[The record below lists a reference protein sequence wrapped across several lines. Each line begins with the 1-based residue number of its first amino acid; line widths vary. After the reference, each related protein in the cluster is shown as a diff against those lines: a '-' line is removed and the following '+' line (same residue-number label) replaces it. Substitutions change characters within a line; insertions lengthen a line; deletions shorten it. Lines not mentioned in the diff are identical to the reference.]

1 MQLMSGFV
9 YNTVGEEEVCP
20 EPLLSN
26 PKMELLDKLVANKE
40 NFLIWYLYN
49 YEYEQ
54 LKKYKGIAKLC
65 KLQTDSRGLNLQAYK
80 FAVYYT
86 IPLSGGQY
94 MQSIDRIY
102 RHGRTTNVLSVVLLP
117 NGEVG
122 DWLSKMLD
130 RKQKLTN
137 KFIERLFQCKM

>member
-1 MQLMSGFV
+1 MQIVSV
-9 YNTVGEEEVCP
+9 NDRRV
-20 EPLLSN
+20 LLLNNN
-26 PKMELLDKLVANKE
+26 PKLELLNKLTAGKE
-40 NFLIWYLYN
+40 NFLIWHLFDVEKFILEK
-49 YEYEQ
+49 YE
-54 LKKYKGIAKLC
+54 GIAKLC